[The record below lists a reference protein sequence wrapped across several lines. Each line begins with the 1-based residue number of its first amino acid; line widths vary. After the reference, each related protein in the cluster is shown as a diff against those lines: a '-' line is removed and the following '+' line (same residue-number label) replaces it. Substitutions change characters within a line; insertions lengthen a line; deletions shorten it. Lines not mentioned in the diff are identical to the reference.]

1 MVFETARTD
10 PSATSDLTED
20 AGVAPVVSVVKT
32 NPETVISDI
41 GLAMR
46 LAGYNSH
53 ISREVATVLKVNISW
68 QHFYPGCS
76 TSPWQLDGV
85 LKTLQEDGFTDLIP
99 THNGTV
105 VVDAKEGEI
114 NNKHDVVARSNGVE
128 SVHLEDVEWV
138 PLPFEEDFLVLNKI
152 YHE

>member
-53 ISREVATVLKVNISW
+53 ISR
-68 QHFYPGCS
+68 
-76 TSPWQLDGV
+76 
-85 LKTLQEDGFTDLIP
+85 
-99 THNGTV
+99 
-105 VVDAKEGEI
+105 
-114 NNKHDVVARSNGVE
+114 
-128 SVHLEDVEWV
+128 
-138 PLPFEEDFLVLNKI
+138 
-152 YHE
+152 